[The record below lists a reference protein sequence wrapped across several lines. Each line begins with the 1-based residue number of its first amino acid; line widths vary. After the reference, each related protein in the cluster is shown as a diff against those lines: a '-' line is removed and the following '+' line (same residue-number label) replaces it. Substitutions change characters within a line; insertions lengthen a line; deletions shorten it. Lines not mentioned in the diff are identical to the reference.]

1 MRVLWIGYGQAG
13 GKIVDTLLG
22 MNRRLYS
29 GIAINTEQADLVG
42 LNNIREK
49 VLIGQYALKGR
60 GVGANIELA
69 ANIAEKALS
78 QVMDRI
84 DILKRRFDPEAFW
97 IAAALGGGTGAGGSY
112 VLANELNRVY
122 RGTPVYGLGVV
133 PSTSGMPTDK
143 EALNLSNALKSFE
156 LWNHYFNNILLVD
169 NKQFEFDLVT
179 RESVEQMY
187 RRANQ
192 KLALTL
198 TTLLNAGEIRPSPQE
213 VFSSSEIKA
222 TLGMIGDVS
231 TIGYCTEAIRLKS
244 RFWRKGIDPGTH
256 ELESIIERS
265 VAEDSLTFPCDVSGA
280 RTAALVVHGRP
291 DHLFTQ
297 AISKGRSRLE
307 KLTTVSKIRYGDY
320 PDRNSQYLSA
330 ITLVSGIND
339 FSRLEQMK
347 RRVSELGW
355 DPASAPRPSADGVP
369 ETSAV

>member
-1 MRVLWIGYGQAG
+1 M
-13 GKIVDTLLG
+13 
-22 MNRRLYS
+22 
-29 GIAINTEQADLVG
+29 
-42 LNNIREK
+42 
-49 VLIGQYALKGR
+49 
-60 GVGANIELA
+60 
-69 ANIAEKALS
+69 
-78 QVMDRI
+78 
-84 DILKRRFDPEAFW
+84 
-97 IAAALGGGTGAGGSY
+97 
-112 VLANELNRVY
+112 
-122 RGTPVYGLGVV
+122 
-133 PSTSGMPTDK
+133 
-143 EALNLSNALKSFE
+143 
-156 LWNHYFNNILLVD
+156 VD

-307 KLTTVSKIRYGDY
+307 KLTTVGKIRYGDY
-320 PDRNSQYLSA
+320 PDRNSKYLSA
-330 ITLVSGIND
+330 ITLVSGISD

-347 RRVSELGW
+347 RRVAELGW

>member
-1 MRVLWIGYGQAG
+1 M
-13 GKIVDTLLG
+13 
-22 MNRRLYS
+22 S
-29 GIAINTEQADLVG
+29 FGII
-42 LNNIREK
+42 
-49 VLIGQYALKGR
+49 
-60 GVGANIELA
+60 
-69 ANIAEKALS
+69 
-78 QVMDRI
+78 
-84 DILKRRFDPEAFW
+84 
-97 IAAALGGGTGAGGSY
+97 
-112 VLANELNRVY
+112 
-122 RGTPVYGLGVV
+122 
-133 PSTSGMPTDK
+133 TSIISCWWT
-143 EALNLSNALKSFE
+143 
-156 LWNHYFNNILLVD
+156 I
-169 NKQFEFDLVT
+169 KQFEFDLVT

-244 RFWRKGIDPGTH
+244 RFWRRGIDPGTH

-320 PDRNSQYLSA
+320 PDRNSKYLSA
-330 ITLVSGIND
+330 ITP
-339 FSRLEQMK
+339 RLRDQRFLQIGSDEETGRGAGLGPCQRSTAID
-347 RRVSELGW
+347 RRR
-355 DPASAPRPSADGVP
+355 PRNLRCVILTNRHA
-369 ETSAV
+369 

>member
-42 LNNIREK
+42 LDNIREK
-49 VLIGQYALKGR
+49 VLIGRYALKGR
-60 GVGANIELA
+60 GVGANIELGA
-69 ANIAEKALS
+69 SIAEKALS
-78 QVMDRI
+78 QVMDRV
-84 DILKRRFDPEAFW
+84 DILERQFEPEAFW
-97 IAAALGGGTGAGGSY
+97 IAAGLAGGTGAGGSY

-133 PSTSGMPTDK
+133 PSTSGMPNDK

-156 LWNHYFNNILLVD
+156 LWSQYFNNILLVD
-169 NKQFEFDLVT
+169 NNQFESDLVT

-213 VFSSSEIKA
+213 VFSSPEIKA

-231 TIGYCTEAIRLKS
+231 TIGYCSEAIRLKS

-265 VAEDSLTFPCDVSGA
+265 VAKDSLTFPCDVSGA
-280 RTAALVVHGRP
+280 RAAALVVHGRP

-297 AISKGRSRLE
+297 AITKGRTRLE
-307 KLTTVSKIRYGDY
+307 KMTTVGKIRYGDY
-320 PDRNSQYLSA
+320 PDSASKYLSA
-330 ITLVSGIND
+330 ITLVSGITD

-347 RRVSELGW
+347 KRVAELAW
-355 DPASAPRPSADGVP
+355 DPAEAPRLSTDGVP